1 MEDVMNQRIALG
13 LTLLAGVAIGATAIQ
28 GLHAQAKPP
37 AYVVIPILKMN
48 DAAGFKA
55 GVVDKA
61 NATSAEMTA
70 AGGQYVV
77 RSEKFI
83 SLNGTPP
90 ARLVI
95 IKFDSVEK
103 AQAFEKTA
111 GQIEINAARM
121 KTTDSLSFIVEGA
134 TN

>member
-1 MEDVMNQRIALG
+1 MNQRIALG
-13 LTLLAGVAIGATAIQ
+13 ITLLAGVAIGATAIQ

-48 DAAGFKA
+48 DAAGFKV

-61 NATSAEMTA
+61 NATAAEMTA

-83 SLNGTPP
+83 SLDGTTPV
-90 ARLVI
+90 RLVI
-95 IKFDSVEK
+95 MKFDSVEK
-103 AQAFEKTA
+103 AQAFERTVAQK
-111 GQIEINAARM
+111 EINAARM
-121 KTTDSLSFIVEGA
+121 KTTDSLSFIVEGLA
-134 TN
+134 N

>member
-1 MEDVMNQRIALG
+1 MNQRVALG
-13 LTLLAGVAIGATAIQ
+13 LTLFAGVAIGATAIQ

-61 NATSAEMTA
+61 NATAAEMTA
-70 AGGQYVV
+70 AGGQYVI
-77 RSEKFI
+77 RSEKFT
-83 SLNGTPP
+83 SLDGTPP
-90 ARLVI
+90 ARLVVM
-95 IKFDSVEK
+95 KFDSVEK

-111 GQIEINAARM
+111 AQKEINAARV
-121 KTTDSLSFIVEGA
+121 KTTDSLLFIVEGVS
-134 TN
+134 N

>member
-1 MEDVMNQRIALG
+1 MNQRIALG

-61 NATSAEMTA
+61 NATAAEMTA

-77 RSEKFI
+77 RSEKFT
-83 SLNGTPP
+83 SLDGTPP

-95 IKFDSVEK
+95 LKFDSVEK

-111 GQIEINAARM
+111 AQKEINAART
-121 KTTDSLSFIVEGA
+121 KTTDSLAFIVEGIA
-134 TN
+134 N